1 MWDKPSYSFVIA
13 YLIVLSEGLFN
24 CLLAGGVI
32 MQQGSAGGGGGFFNL
47 PNCLDKFKLFILH
60 IVYCRNCM
68 R

>member
-32 MQQGSAGGGGGFFNL
+32 MHQGSARGVFNL

-60 IVYCRNCM
+60 IVCCRDCM
-68 R
+68 T

>member
-32 MQQGSAGGGGGFFNL
+32 MQQGSAGGGGGSSISPTVL
-47 PNCLDKFKLFILH
+47 TSLSCLF
-60 IVYCRNCM
+60 YT
-68 R
+68 